1 MLIVDVHF
9 TFLILF
15 KNGEIMIF
23 HVVLLGLGKYIEMYT
38 AKFVILVFCFVLGGF
53 PTDCLFSV
61 EAFIVSSFTLRFS

>member
-23 HVVLLGLGKYIEMYT
+23 HVVLLGVGKYIEMYT
-38 AKFVILVFCFVLGGF
+38 AKFVILVFCFGGF
-53 PTDCLFSV
+53 FPLTAYFQWRL
-61 EAFIVSSFTLRFS
+61 LL

>member
-23 HVVLLGLGKYIEMYT
+23 HVVLLGVGKYIEMYT
-38 AKFVILVFCFVLGGF
+38 AKFVILVFCFGF
-53 PTDCLFSV
+53 FFSTDCLFSV

>member
-23 HVVLLGLGKYIEMYT
+23 HVVLLGVGKYIEMYT
-38 AKFVILVFCFVLGGF
+38 AKFVILVFCFGF
-53 PTDCLFSV
+53 F
-61 EAFIVSSFTLRFS
+61 FH

>member
-23 HVVLLGLGKYIEMYT
+23 HVLFLGVGKYIEMYT
-38 AKFVILVFCFVLGGF
+38 AKFVILVFCFVWGF
-53 PTDCLFSV
+53 FPLTTHFQWRLLLWAAS
-61 EAFIVSSFTLRFS
+61 L